1 MIIMLFLEKP
11 KQYQK
16 KKKKLLELRN
26 QFSKQNIKS
35 TLKSASYW
43 KKIKGSLLQKQCKCF
58 GMHLAK
64 EAQEFNNKKIYNTDE
79 RKLQEHTH
87 I

>member
-16 KKKKLLELRN
+16 KLLELQN

-35 TLKSASYW
+35 TLKSASY
-43 KKIKGSLLQKQCKCF
+43 
-58 GMHLAK
+58 
-64 EAQEFNNKKIYNTDE
+64 
-79 RKLQEHTH
+79 
-87 I
+87 